1 MSAELT
7 ASLTALGAVPV
18 AVEESGFR
26 PLVEAPHWLD
36 SIQPWDFDN
45 FAILECVV
53 PDFESYW
60 EDPNEQAVPFG
71 PWEQEGSDG
80 AVALEVQPVRV
91 PGQRVMLLRNLGKG
105 YEEHSAIL
113 QKARDN
119 LLVHE
124 ALEREIK
131 KKEFLL
137 HTIVHDLAGPLTS
150 MKGAMHILKRQGL
163 PSESVAELLAIG
175 MRQADRQ
182 EKMIR
187 EILEV
192 FAAEVDSLN
201 DRKVETTADPLTA
214 CEGVAE
220 SLRPAFNEKGVGL
233 SCQGTQCQ
241 VVGDDAK
248 LERVISNLT
257 ENALRNVP
265 EGKSVALSVSVAEDF
280 ATVEVSDDGP
290 GVPPEAAKNLFKK
303 MAKGKKGGGKIGLG
317 LYFCKLTV
325 QAWGGEIGY
334 RPSESGG
341 ACFWFKLPLA
351 ELQ

>member
-1 MSAELT
+1 MSELT
-7 ASLTALGAVPV
+7 ASLKALQAVPV
-18 AVEESGFR
+18 EVSATEFN
-26 PLVEAPHWLD
+26 PLIEAPPWLE
-36 SIQPWDFDN
+36 SLKPWDFDN

-53 PDFESYW
+53 PDFESFW
-60 EDPNEQAVPFG
+60 EGREEEATPFG
-71 PWEQEGSDG
+71 PWEQDGSEG
-80 AVALEVQPVRV
+80 AVALDVLPVRV
-91 PGQRVMLLRNLGKG
+91 EGKRVMLLRNLGRG
-105 YEEHSAIL
+105 YEEQSAIL

-163 PSESVAELLAIG
+163 PPENVAELLEIG

-201 DRKVETTADPLTA
+201 DRKVETTAGPLEA
-214 CEGVAE
+214 CQSVAG
-220 SLRPAFNEKGVGL
+220 SLRPAFKEKGVGL
-233 SCQGTQCQ
+233 TCQGESCR
-241 VVGDDAK
+241 VVGEDSK

-265 EGKSVALSVSVAEDF
+265 KDKAVSLTVTVEGEF
-280 ATVEVSDDGP
+280 ATVEVSDNGP
-290 GVPPEAAKNLFKK
+290 GVPEEAAKNLFKK
-303 MAKGKKGGGKIGLG
+303 MVKGKTGGGKIGLG

-334 RPSESGG
+334 RPSSSGG

-351 ELQ
+351 ELQE